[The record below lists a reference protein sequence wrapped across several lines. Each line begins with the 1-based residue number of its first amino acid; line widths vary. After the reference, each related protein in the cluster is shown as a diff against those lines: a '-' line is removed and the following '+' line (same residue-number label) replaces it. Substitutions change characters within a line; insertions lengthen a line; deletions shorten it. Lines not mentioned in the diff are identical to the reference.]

1 MDIYMGATRGGT
13 RRKHTDEFRAEV
25 LAQCRR
31 PGKSIAGVALEHGLN
46 ANLVRTWLRNSA
58 LSGNACAEVATLEAP
73 AAEFPSFIPLPLS
86 VTQPDTVQVIQV
98 EVRKDALKMT
108 VTWPISAV
116 SDFAH
121 WSTAILK

>member
-58 LSGNACAEVATLEAP
+58 LSGNACAEVATLKAP
-73 AAEFPSFIPLPLS
+73 AAEFPSFIPLPLA
-86 VTQPDTVQVIQV
+86 VTQPDPVQVIQV

-108 VTWPISAV
+108 VTWPISAA
-116 SDFAH
+116 SDFAR